1 MLLYGV
7 NNMKKVCRILFMS
20 AIVSFSLIFTL
31 VILNA
36 IMGIFVSFAF
46 CLLLFGV
53 LTLGFT
59 VGLILFDSKKI
70 FMKKKVRKPIK
81 KSSARNIKNVDSR
94 VKVRKKIS

>member
-1 MLLYGV
+1 
-7 NNMKKVCRILFMS
+7 MKKVCRILFMS

-70 FMKKKVRKPIK
+70 FMKKKVKKPVK
-81 KSSARNIKNVDSR
+81 RNAARNVKQVDSR
-94 VKVRKKIS
+94 TKIRKKIS

>member
-1 MLLYGV
+1 
-7 NNMKKVCRILFMS
+7 MKKVCRILFIS

-59 VGLILFDSKKI
+59 VGLILFDSKRI
-70 FMKKKVRKPIK
+70 FMKKKVKKPVK
-81 KSSARNIKNVDSR
+81 RNAARNVKQVDSR
-94 VKVRKKIS
+94 IKIRKKIS

>member
-1 MLLYGV
+1 
-7 NNMKKVCRILFMS
+7 MKKVCRILFMS

-59 VGLILFDSKKI
+59 VGLILFDSKRI
-70 FMKKKVRKPIK
+70 FMKKKVKKPVK
-81 KSSARNIKNVDSR
+81 RNAARNVKQVDSR
-94 VKVRKKIS
+94 TKIRKKIS